1 MQNYVCFFANYTC
14 VCAEL
19 HQQECAKTVFGHLN
33 KCKYDTQYCCFCYV
47 ILQIVTLALLEIN
60 LCLVITVLSQ
70 EIQMVNFGFR
80 TSGDSILLKFVLL
93 RQS

>member
-1 MQNYVCFFANYTC
+1 MTGIGSLGTVQPGNVQPDSVNINFTYVNIVFAPC
-14 VCAEL
+14 L
-19 HQQECAKTVFGHLN
+19 
-33 KCKYDTQYCCFCYV
+33 CYV

-60 LCLVITVLSQ
+60 LFLVTTVLSQ